1 MSVNKFIGP
10 SVALFLDSLVVAA
23 GGWFFWLV
31 ISKFISAEE
40 VGQATTVFSL
50 VVLITTLTQLGLEY
64 PLLKRSSNERS
75 RILGSSLAI
84 ELLITLTAIPLVYYL
99 LTNLYEESV
108 QRFTLIAMITIST
121 IRIEKVRGD
130 RLTPSFIKLEAI
142 EMVHGRII

>member
-1 MSVNKFIGP
+1 VDG
-10 SVALFLDSLVVAA
+10 
-23 GGWFFWLV
+23 FFWLV

-40 VGQATTVFSL
+40 VGQATTGFSL
-50 VVLITTLTQLGLEY
+50 VVFITTLTQPGLEY

>member
-1 MSVNKFIGP
+1 VDG
-10 SVALFLDSLVVAA
+10 
-23 GGWFFWLV
+23 FFWLV

-40 VGQATTVFSL
+40 VGQATTGFSL
-50 VVLITTLTQLGLEY
+50 VVFITTLTQPGLEY

-99 LTNLYEESV
+99 LNLYEESV

>member
-1 MSVNKFIGP
+1 MDG
-10 SVALFLDSLVVAA
+10 
-23 GGWFFWLV
+23 FFWLV

-40 VGQATTVFSL
+40 VGQATTGFSL
-50 VVLITTLTQLGLEY
+50 VVFITTLTQPGLEY

>member
-99 LTNLYEESV
+99 LNLYEESV

-121 IRIEKVRGD
+121 IRIEKVRGE

>member
-1 MSVNKFIGP
+1 MDG
-10 SVALFLDSLVVAA
+10 
-23 GGWFFWLV
+23 FFWLV

-99 LTNLYEESV
+99 LNLYEESV